1 MKGNLPNIRNVDSVL
16 CRYSIQFPSYL
27 NIFARTVD
35 ISFEKNC
42 MTQMVTVCQP
52 KAGNISKKNISN
64 KNKAFNSDC
73 HLHIQCNMGTISSYK
88 SSLPNVSTTQ
98 HVLPNYSFKC

>member
-52 KAGNISKKNISN
+52 KAGNISKKKYFKQKQSFQFRLPFTYSMQYGNN
-64 KNKAFNSDC
+64 KFLQKF
-73 HLHIQCNMGTISSYK
+73 IT
-88 SSLPNVSTTQ
+88 
-98 HVLPNYSFKC
+98 